1 MEMVATLGMTELGE
15 KESMEIDGG
24 EVVILGV
31 TVTASLVAKI
41 VTAAA
46 TAYGAGYA
54 LGKAYSHFTNSRK

>member
-1 MEMVATLGMTELGE
+1 
-15 KESMEIDGG
+15 MEIDGG
-24 EVVILGV
+24 AVVILGV